1 MLKDFPLLRGLPD
14 AEADAIAGAARVR
27 TYRRGETILRA
38 GIDMGRFP
46 MPPAH
51 SGGITVVRANGSCG
65 RAGLNVYRS
74 GNNLQEKL
82 ELLDEM

>member
-1 MLKDFPLLRGLPD
+1 
-14 AEADAIAGAARVR
+14 
-27 TYRRGETILRA
+27 
-38 GIDMGRFP
+38 MGRFP